1 MIAGLG
7 LAFRRDRWQRATLL
21 DHASRGAS
29 TEHDHSTVCWILEG
43 DPDAPAT
50 VELTHPRD

>member
-43 DPDAPAT
+43 DPDEPAT
-50 VELTHPRD
+50 VELTRPGD